1 MKQFIPVTLDQVN
14 VKLKWAWTN
23 KKNIVSNSYQVHLY
37 DIPIEIEKLLTIT
50 GHFKA
55 NRKEKLDKICCR
67 SQKPIPVFI
76 NDIKYTGFI
85 GNETEAN
92 VVLRT
97 ELKKYVYRQVTRQF
111 TRCVVERIDITN
123 LNTKR
128 PCYDL
133 EYVE

>member
-14 VKLKWAWTN
+14 VKLKWSMTN
-23 KKNIVSNSYQVHLY
+23 KKNTMSQKYEVDLY
-37 DIPIEIEKLLTIT
+37 DIPMEIIELLTTT
-50 GHFKA
+50 GYFKA
-55 NRKEKLDKICCR
+55 DRKEKPDRICCK

-97 ELKKYVYRQVTRQF
+97 ELKKFVYRGFTRQF

-123 LNTKR
+123 LNAKR
-128 PCYDL
+128 DHYDL
-133 EYVE
+133 EYAE